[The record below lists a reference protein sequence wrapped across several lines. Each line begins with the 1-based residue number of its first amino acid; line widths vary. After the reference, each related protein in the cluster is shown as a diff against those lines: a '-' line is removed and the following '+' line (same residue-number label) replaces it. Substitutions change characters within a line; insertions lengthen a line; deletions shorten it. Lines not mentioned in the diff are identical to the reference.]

1 MGVQLVESDFKGSLP
16 PNTVELL
23 LGRSSV
29 TLQGLVVYPGVIDS
43 DYTGQVKI
51 MVSLL
56 RGIVAIS
63 PGDRIAQLL
72 LLPSCHSKFPPNDKE
87 RGNRGF
93 GSTGATSIY
102 YSTDLDERPLLVL
115 QVEGKAISGL
125 LDTRADRSIISVK
138 DWPSAWPRQQSEQT
152 LRGWAMPK
160 CLK

>member
-1 MGVQLVESDFKGSLP
+1 MQLVESDFKGPLP
-16 PNTVELL
+16 PNTVGFL
-23 LGRSSV
+23 LGHSSV
-29 TLQGLVVYPGVIDS
+29 TLQGLVVHPVVIDS
-43 DYTGQVKI
+43 DHTGQVKI
-51 MVSLL
+51 MVSTP

-72 LLPSCHSKFPPNDKE
+72 LLPSCHSKFPANDKE

-93 GSTGATSIY
+93 GSMGATSIY
-102 YSTDLDERPLLVL
+102 YSMDLDERPLLVL
-115 QVEGKAISGL
+115 QVEGKAM
-125 LDTRADRSIISVK
+125 LDTGADGSIISVK

>member
-1 MGVQLVESDFKGSLP
+1 MGGSDFKGPLL
-16 PNTVELL
+16 PNTVGLL
-23 LGRSSV
+23 LGHSSV
-29 TLQGLVVYPGVIDS
+29 TLQGLVVHPGVIDS

-51 MVSLL
+51 MVSSPW
-56 RGIVAIS
+56 GIVAIS
-63 PGDRIAQLL
+63 PGNRIAQLL
-72 LLPSCHSKFPPNDKE
+72 LLPSCHSKFPANDKE

-93 GSTGATSIY
+93 GSMGATSIY
-102 YSTDLDERPLLVL
+102 YSMDLDERPLLVL

-125 LDTRADRSIISVK
+125 LDTGADRSIISVK